1 VGKLFD
7 ADKFRKDEFK
17 RVAIDLPED
26 KKREL
31 EMTLLKPERLPAYT
45 GKTPPKE
52 CAKPV
57 QSRTVKVVFH
67 NDEELA
73 LVAKHLG
80 VRNYVE
86 SNIKNT
92 DKLVALLTALEEG
105 IICYDEVSKTITFPT
120 APAPR
125 PRRTR

>member
-1 VGKLFD
+1 MGKLFN

-31 EMTLLKPERLPAYT
+31 EMNLLKPERLPTYS
-45 GKTPPKE
+45 GKTPPLG
-52 CAKPV
+52 CSKPV
-57 QSRTVKVVFH
+57 QSRTVKIVFR
-67 NDEELA
+67 NDDELA
-73 LVAKHLG
+73 LTAKHLG
-80 VRNYVE
+80 MRNYVE

-92 DKLVALLTALEEG
+92 DKLVALLMALEEG
-105 IICYDEVSKTITFPT
+105 IICYDEVSKTITLPT
-120 APAPR
+120 VPTPR